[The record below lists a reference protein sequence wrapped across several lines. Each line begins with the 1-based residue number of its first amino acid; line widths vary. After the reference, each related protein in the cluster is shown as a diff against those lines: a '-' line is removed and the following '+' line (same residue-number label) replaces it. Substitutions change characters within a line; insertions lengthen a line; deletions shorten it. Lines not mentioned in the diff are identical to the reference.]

1 MDPGCL
7 MQSDRDVTRNS
18 YGRKCVF
25 AKQRHLANG
34 ITGKLGNSVGIA
46 PRLFLRK
53 LVGELL
59 DKVAGTYFR
68 NTAGVAPAVDNDA
81 QVYQAKLE
89 DSNVNPAEGA
99 VRLVSIMRQFEALQK
114 ALHIMGEMSS
124 AEVAKVS

>member
-1 MDPGCL
+1 MKLRPESSFEVAVDGTVSQAGQVL
-7 MQSDRDVTRNS
+7 GHIEVVTFENPE
-18 YGRKCVF
+18 
-25 AKQRHLANG
+25 
-34 ITGKLGNSVGIA
+34 T
-46 PRLFLRK
+46 
-53 LVGELL
+53 L